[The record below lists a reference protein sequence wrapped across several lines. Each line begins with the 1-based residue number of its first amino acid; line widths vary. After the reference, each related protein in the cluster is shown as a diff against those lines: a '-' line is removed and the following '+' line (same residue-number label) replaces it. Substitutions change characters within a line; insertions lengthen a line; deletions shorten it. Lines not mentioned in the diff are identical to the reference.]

1 MDQKIVK
8 NKDEVPPKKSANK
21 VKKREKNQ
29 PKKRAKK
36 WIKKDHLRNA
46 K

>member
-8 NKDEVPPKKSANK
+8 NKDEIPPKKSANK

-29 PKKRAKK
+29 PKKRAK
-36 WIKKDHLRNA
+36 NG
-46 K
+46 